1 MKKLICV
8 LLSVLLLFL
17 MVGCA
22 KKGTFNEYTYDGM
35 FITPRPIY
43 AETKEEI
50 EELAKHERAPA
61 GFLKPDDL
69 RVIGEPEQRI
79 AYYSNSGLDFTLYF
93 NDANEVRITVR
104 MRYEENYT
112 PSKSTK
118 KVTDGMTSMRYIET
132 PEPIKGTAY
141 IERCGVVYCY
151 GKDNYLNEI
160 ILYVDD
166 VRMSIDAFCTGE
178 NPYPENQQ
186 ETFYAK
192 LLSLSDEVVLDAL
205 DELKEAIYAR
215 WGGKER
221 IPSIRKWLI
230 PIGIGVGVVALGAT
244 GFVVWKKKKRKATNT
259 TESPEPQPVDTP
271 QQA

>member
-1 MKKLICV
+1 
-8 LLSVLLLFL
+8 
-17 MVGCA
+17 
-22 KKGTFNEYTYDGM
+22 
-35 FITPRPIY
+35 
-43 AETKEEI
+43 
-50 EELAKHERAPA
+50 
-61 GFLKPDDL
+61 
-69 RVIGEPEQRI
+69 
-79 AYYSNSGLDFTLYF
+79 
-93 NDANEVRITVR
+93 

-221 IPSIRKWLI
+221 IPSIGKWLI
-230 PIGIGVGVVALGAT
+230 PTGIGVGVVALGAT

-271 QQA
+271 QQT